1 MEATEAFNTT
11 PLHGNRIQV
20 LGQTCRKVKPHAPV
34 NTELVLIRGLP
45 GAGKS
50 TMAKVLA
57 LVGYVHFEADMFFV
71 KDGTYCYDRTRIRD
85 AHAWCQ
91 NMTREALRA
100 GQRTVVSNTF
110 TQRREIEPYLQMSR
124 NVRIIEARGT
134 WPNEHGVPDETLRV
148 MAERWEEISA

>member
-1 MEATEAFNTT
+1 MAATEYCT
-11 PLHGNRIQV
+11 PTAPGAD
-20 LGQTCRKVKPHAPV
+20 RKYAPV
-34 NTELVLIRGLP
+34 NPRRQITSPATTDTELVLIRGLP
-45 GAGKS
+45 GSGKS

-57 LVGYVHFEADMFFV
+57 LVGYAHFEADMFFV
-71 KDGTYCYDRTRIRD
+71 NNGVYCYDRTRIRD

-91 NMTREALRA
+91 SMTKDALMA

-124 NVRIIEARGT
+124 NVYIVEAKGN

-148 MAERWEEISA
+148 MAERWEEISV

>member
-1 MEATEAFNTT
+1 MKATEAFNTT
-11 PLHGNRIQV
+11 PPHGNRIQV
-20 LGQTCRKVKPHAPV
+20 LGKTCQKVTQHAPV

-57 LVGYVHFEADMFFV
+57 LVGYEHFEADMFFV

-91 NMTREALRA
+91 NMTREALMCT
-100 GQRTVVSNTF
+100 GSDYLDTV
-110 TQRREIEPYLQMSR
+110 LQLKPPFAKHR
-124 NVRIIEARGT
+124 LGGLRGVT
-134 WPNEHGVPDETLRV
+134 
-148 MAERWEEISA
+148 